1 MSDCV
6 GYIGP
11 DSERMHAF
19 LGEANGLTVLPLGP
33 LRIAVDTRNAAAVH
47 ISTTSITIGMRSP
60 LLPHAH
66 GVEIRWDG
74 QHVVI
79 DADAFEQRRL
89 YWQRVG
95 AGIAFAT
102 RVDLLPVQP
111 TAIRTTTLIAQW
123 CLSMNLSEHCLF
135 EGVERLPAGHRLTI
149 GLDGSTRLGRHLPA
163 ETEPAIAAKPA
174 TAAYATTVLRDVLRS
189 YASSFDVVLGLSGGF
204 DSRTLMAAMLG
215 AGVPFRVHTYGT
227 ASMPDVRRA
236 VDVARRAGVA
246 MRVTDLSTIEWDAD
260 AVIAS
265 MRRTAWQSEASY
277 PGAHALV
284 FDDPGRLGPRT
295 LLVDGGYG
303 ALWRGGFGNHML
315 ARHAHAL
322 RSRDADTVAKALI
335 RRQPTLLREDLRITA
350 VESCK
355 TLVQQA
361 LDDMPAFDGRTGR
374 EWMDALFFRWNPRG
388 YVASPQSVYDAR
400 LTSVMPFLDTR
411 FVRAALDMPANH
423 RANGRLFRRIL
434 SGSPVIA
441 GMPYVGKRN
450 DVPAVAAGRPLIAAL
465 ASLMARP
472 YGKTLSID
480 NVSYRLLRPVMLD
493 MAHSESTAPFDLFD
507 NGAVRSL
514 LQNTAADGDD
524 AHIAQL
530 MDWFSLRI
538 MNV

>member
-11 DSERMHAF
+11 DSERIYAY
-19 LGEANGLTVLPLGP
+19 LGEAKGIAMLPLGP
-33 LRIAVDTRNAAAVH
+33 LRVAVDTRNAADLHVS
-47 ISTTSITIGMRSP
+47 STSVTIGMRSS

-74 QHVVI
+74 RHVVI

-102 RVDLLPVQP
+102 RVDLLPVEP
-111 TAIRTTTLIAQW
+111 AAISATAFIAQW
-123 CLSMNLSEHCLF
+123 CLSMNLSEHSLF

-149 GLDGSTRLGRHLPA
+149 GLDGSSHLGRLTPA
-163 ETEPAIAAKPA
+163 SAEPTDATGAAA
-174 TAAYATTVLRDVLRS
+174 VLQDVLRS
-189 YASSFDVVLGLSGGF
+189 YASSYDIVLGLSGGF

-246 MRVTDLSTIEWDAD
+246 MHVTDLSAIEWDVD

-265 MRRTAWQSEASY
+265 MRRTAWQTEASY

-284 FDDPGRLGPRT
+284 FDDPDRLGPRS

-303 ALWRGGFGNHML
+303 ALWRGGFGNHL
-315 ARHAHAL
+315 LVRH
-322 RSRDADTVAKALI
+322 AKALRDRDAGVVANALM
-335 RRQPTLLREDLRITA
+335 RRPPTLFREDLRTTA
-350 VESCK
+350 IDTCT

-361 LDDMPAFDGRTGR
+361 LDAMPVFSARSGRAWVD
-374 EWMDALFFRWNPRG
+374 ELFLRWNPRG

-400 LTSVMPFLDTR
+400 LASVMPFLDRR
-411 FVRAALDMPANH
+411 FARAAYGMTADQ
-423 RANGRLFRRIL
+423 RANGRLFRHIL
-434 SGSPVIA
+434 RGAPAIA

-450 DVPAVAAGRPLIAAL
+450 EVPAFAAGRPLLAAL
-465 ASLMARP
+465 TSHLTPRYA
-472 YGKTLSID
+472 KTVSIE
-480 NVSYRLLRPVMLD
+480 SMCYRLLRPAMLD
-493 MAHSESTAPFDLFD
+493 LAHSAPVAPFDLFD
-507 NGAVRSL
+507 THAVRSL
-514 LQNTAADGDD
+514 LQHTPVNGDD
-524 AHIAQL
+524 AAIAQL
-530 MDWFSLRI
+530 LDWFSLSI
-538 MNV
+538 MSV